1 MKLLDLD
8 KLIRRVQTNKA
19 NNTRAYNKLKKKHE
33 KEDTT
38 IKKDLKYLARPNYN
52 EI

>member
-8 KLIRRVQTNKA
+8 KIIRRVQTNKA

-38 IKKDLKYLARPNYN
+38 IKKDLSRIVRPIYN